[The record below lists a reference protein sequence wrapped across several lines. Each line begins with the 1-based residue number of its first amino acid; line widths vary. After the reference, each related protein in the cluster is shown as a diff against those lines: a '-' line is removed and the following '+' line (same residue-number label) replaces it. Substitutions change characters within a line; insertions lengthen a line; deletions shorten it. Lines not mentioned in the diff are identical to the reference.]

1 MDVIKMR
8 NVVEILKSY
17 YELGMSQE
25 EIAQQQH
32 LSKSKVNRIIKKA
45 ISDGYI
51 KITVNYPIAPVKEL
65 ESEFI
70 REFGLKK
77 AFFAPVIVD
86 DPELIKKDVCR
97 ALANDLPNFVRNDDV
112 IGVSWGNTIKML
124 ASYLPKIEGKGI
136 KVVQL
141 NGGIARNTKPT
152 NGLQIIEEFANAF
165 QGLGYVLPMPAIV
178 DNSLIVDVLKNDSQ
192 IHHVFELMEKS
203 RIAIFGIGYI
213 SRDSV
218 LYNAKYF
225 KDEEYDELQKK
236 GAVGDICSRYY
247 DIDGKIV
254 DKVLD
259 SRTVGI
265 SWETLK
271 QKEYSIGIVSGD
283 EKVKSLLGALNGG
296 YINTLYSD
304 ENTARKVLNLYYE
317 QLEKNKQE

>member
-51 KITVNYPIAPVKEL
+51 KITVNYPITPVKEL

-97 ALANDLPNFVRNDDV
+97 ALANDLPNFVRNDDI

-136 KVVQL
+136 KIVQL

-152 NGLQIIEEFANAF
+152 NGLQIIEEFSNAF

-192 IHHVFELMEKS
+192 IHHVFDLMEKS
-203 RIAIFGIGYI
+203 RIAIFGIGYV

-218 LYNAKYF
+218 LYSAKYF

-247 DIDGKIV
+247 DIDGKII